1 MLGCSMYLQIH
12 TVCTYALL
20 KYNTQLILYTYLQC
34 SIYIASPLPIYSLH
48 SLHPTHTTC
57 VYTPCKLPGVPMY
70 SPCTPDI
77 NHWQLQKHCPCR
89 TVVVGNP
96 PSRPHGAGNHLA
108 GRGCVMIPA
117 HIRIYIYIY
126 YIDTH
131 THIYHYLSIQMQTSA
146 NQYMTMWID
155 IEHTIV
161 YMLSVNIELTSHIYN
176 CHLNFCLPTVWYT
189 FSIFFGYGT

>member
-1 MLGCSMYLQIH
+1 MPLCYIFATYRLYRLYTQSALYFCIPINLIYFMLGCSMYLQIH

-117 HIRIYIYIY
+117 HIRIYIYILY
-126 YIDTH
+126 RYTH
-131 THIYHYLSIQMQTSA
+131 TFIIIYLYKCKPVQTSI
-146 NQYMTMWID
+146 WP
-155 IEHTIV
+155 
-161 YMLSVNIELTSHIYN
+161 
-176 CHLNFCLPTVWYT
+176 C
-189 FSIFFGYGT
+189 G